1 MAAATYKMKRLF
13 ILFFSI
19 ELILF
24 LGNLVLMIY
33 HAYFGAFILCIINA
47 IGTGFVWNAMKT
59 SFSILFSKKQ

>member
-33 HAYFGAFILCIINA
+33 YAYLGKFISCIVVA
-47 IGTGFVWNAMKT
+47 IGTGIIWDAMKT